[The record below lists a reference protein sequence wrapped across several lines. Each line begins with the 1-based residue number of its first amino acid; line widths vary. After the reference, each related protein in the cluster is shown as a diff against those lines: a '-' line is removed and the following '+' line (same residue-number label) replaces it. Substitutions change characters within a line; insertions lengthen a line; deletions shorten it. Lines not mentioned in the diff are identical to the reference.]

1 MSLIDDFTEEYVIL
15 DKVTQ
20 NDAIGGYEKRYT
32 EGATI
37 SGAMTFDS
45 SMQAR
50 IAQAQGVK
58 SVYTFTTK
66 KDIILEYHDVIRR
79 KSDSKVFRVTQD
91 GDDKFTPKGASLNM
105 RQVTCEEWT
114 IPEE

>member
-15 DKVTQ
+15 DKVTT
-20 NDAIGGYEKRYT
+20 NDAIGGYGDKYIT
-32 EGATI
+32 GATI
-37 SGAMTFDS
+37 LGAMTFDS
-45 SMQAR
+45 SLQAR

-66 KDIILEYHDVIRR
+66 KNVILDFHDVIQR